1 MMQGIIRASTAEDCH
16 SASPLLVLECAGR
29 RSHQD
34 LHGHILRQVKFLLM
48 KTKVCAH
55 WHENQG
61 RGGSWSHGD
70 ERKVL

>member
-1 MMQGIIRASTAEDCH
+1 MMRGIIRASTAEDCH
-16 SASPLLVLECAGR
+16 SASPLLGLECAGR

-34 LHGHILRQVKFLLM
+34 VHGYTFCQVKYLPM

-55 WHENQG
+55 WHEYQG
-61 RGGSWSHGD
+61 TGGSWSHGD